1 MQEFSS
7 GIAAVSDYH
16 YGTLREPALH
26 DSQHLACPVRQ
37 GDMLTAPLLV
47 IAF

>member
-7 GIAAVSDYH
+7 GIAAVSYYH
-16 YGTLREPALH
+16 HGTRREPALH
-26 DSQHLACPVRQ
+26 DPQHVACPVRQ
-37 GDMLTAPLLV
+37 GNLLTAPLLV